1 MRVLIA
7 SCFTAY
13 AVLLAAPAGAT
24 ELIRVMLFED
34 VQQLEVSADRGVTV
48 RSSSG
53 EARVLPSPLAVVSVA
68 GAITVNGQRVRGD
81 SVTIGGRDQDLTV
94 TLGPTA
100 PDARPVRPKESGSG
114 LPNAGPLDGSRAP
127 SPGTTLVVGGTL
139 KLSDR
144 GRGLTVVNELDLE
157 EYIKGV
163 LPAEMNSGWHPEA
176 LRAQAVAARTYAVY
190 QRLAVAG
197 REYDLVASTQDQ
209 VYRGRQGLDARVQE
223 AVESTR
229 GLILTHQNAP
239 VLAAFSSTAAGPTE
253 DALNVWDKD
262 LPYLKGVDC
271 PFDTNSPYYQWRAA
285 FKIEDLENGLRRF
298 GMSVGTIA
306 TLTTYAYSS
315 AGRVTRVRIL
325 HSQGEL
331 VLRGE
336 DLRRVVGYTVIPST
350 QFEVVTVGRDVVL
363 SGRGAGHA
371 VGLCQWG
378 AKELA
383 ELGYPFSTI
392 LRYYFPGT
400 ELKDLRSLAFAR

>member
-1 MRVLIA
+1 V
-7 SCFTAY
+7 
-13 AVLLAAPAGAT
+13 GAT

-34 VQQLEVSADRGVTV
+34 VQQVEVLADRGVAV

-53 EARVLPSPLAVVSVA
+53 ETRVLPSPLVVATVA
-68 GAITVNGQRVRGD
+68 GGITVNGQRVRGD
-81 SVTIGGRDQDLTV
+81 SVTIRGRDQDLTV
-94 TLGPTA
+94 TPGPPASDPRT
-100 PDARPVRPKESGSG
+100 VRPKEGQPL
-114 LPNAGPLDGSRAP
+114 LPSAGPVDGSRLP
-127 SPGTTLVVGGTL
+127 SPGTSLVVGGTL
-139 KLSDR
+139 KVSTR
-144 GRGLTVVNELDLE
+144 GRGLMIVNELDLE
-157 EYIKGV
+157 EYVKGV
-163 LPAEMNSGWHPEA
+163 LPAEMSSGWHPEA
-176 LRAQAVAARTYAVY
+176 LRAQSVATRTYAVY
-190 QRLAVAG
+190 QRQAVAG

-209 VYRGRQGLDARVQE
+209 VYRGRQGLDERVQQ

-285 FKIEDLENGLRRF
+285 FKIEDLENGLRRY

-306 TLTTYAYSS
+306 TLTTFAYSS

-336 DLRRVVGYTVIPST
+336 DLLPST
-350 QFEVVTVGRDVVL
+350 ARQILLYRLLGLTEPAHRQRLRTWRAEHDLPPEHALATDDHRDGVERDVAQPEAIAH
-363 SGRGAGHA
+363 RGGVGEGERIAARDHPVAG
-371 VGLCQWG
+371 VG
-378 AKELA
+378 
-383 ELGYPFSTI
+383 P
-392 LRYYFPGT
+392 
-400 ELKDLRSLAFAR
+400 

>member
-7 SCFTAY
+7 TCSMACLL
-13 AVLLAAPAGAT
+13 LLAASVGAT

-34 VQQLEVSADRGVTV
+34 VQQVEVLADRGVAV

-53 EARVLPSPLAVVSVA
+53 ETRVLPSPLAVATVA
-68 GAITVNGQRVRGD
+68 GGITVNGQRVRGD
-81 SVTIGGRDQDLTV
+81 SVTIRGREQDLTV
-94 TLGPTA
+94 TVGPMASDPRT
-100 PDARPVRPKESGSG
+100 VRPKEGQPI
-114 LPNAGPLDGSRAP
+114 LPSAGPVDGSRLP
-127 SPGTTLVVGGTL
+127 SPGTSLVVGGTL
-139 KLSDR
+139 KVSTR
-144 GRGLTVVNELDLE
+144 GRGLVIVNELDLE
-157 EYIKGV
+157 EYVKGV
-163 LPAEMNSGWHPEA
+163 LPAEMSSGWHPEA
-176 LRAQAVAARTYAVY
+176 LRVQAVATRTYAVY
-190 QRLAVAG
+190 QRLAGAG
-197 REYDLVASTQDQ
+197 REYDLVSSTQDQ
-209 VYRGRQGLDARVQE
+209 VYRGRQGLDARVQQ

-285 FKIEDLENGLRRF
+285 FKIEDLELGLRRY

-306 TLTTYAYSS
+306 TLTTFAYSS

-350 QFEVVTVGRDVVL
+350 QFEIDTVGREVVL

-400 ELKDLRSLAFAR
+400 ELKDLRSLAFIR

>member
-1 MRVLIA
+1 MRILIA
-7 SCFTAY
+7 GCFMAY
-13 AVLLAAPAGAT
+13 AVLLAAPARAT
-24 ELIRVMLFED
+24 ELIRVLLFED
-34 VQQLEVSADRGVTV
+34 VQQVEVSADRGIAV
-48 RSSSG
+48 RASSG
-53 EARVLPSPLAVVSVA
+53 EISVLPSPVTVASVA

-81 SVTIGGRDQDLTV
+81 SVTIRGRDQDLTITV
-94 TLGPTA
+94 RPSASDPRAVRPNDG
-100 PDARPVRPKESGSG
+100 RPV
-114 LPNAGPLDGSRAP
+114 LPNAGPPEGTRA
-127 SPGTTLVVGGTL
+127 SPPGASLVVGGTL

-144 GRGLTVVNELDLE
+144 GRGVTVVNELDLE
-157 EYIKGV
+157 EYVKGV
-163 LPAEMNSGWHPEA
+163 LPAEMSSGWHPEA

-190 QRLAVAG
+190 QRLAVAS

-223 AVESTR
+223 AVETTR

-285 FKIEDLENGLRRF
+285 FKIEDLETGLRRF
-298 GMSVGTIA
+298 GVSVGTIA
-306 TLTTYAYSS
+306 TLTTYAYSN

-350 QFEVVTVGRDVVL
+350 QFEVVTVGRDIVL

-400 ELKDLRSLAFAR
+400 DLKALQSLALAR